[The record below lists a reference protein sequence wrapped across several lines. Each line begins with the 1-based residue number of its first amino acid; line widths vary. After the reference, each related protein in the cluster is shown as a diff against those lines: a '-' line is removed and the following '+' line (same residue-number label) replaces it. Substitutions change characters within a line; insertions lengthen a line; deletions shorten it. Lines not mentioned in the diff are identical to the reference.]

1 MIISAKS
8 IVFRRIVS
16 IILVIIC
23 LSTFCP
29 IAYADSYGSIA
40 VFSEENRFS
49 LSVLK
54 TNQGWYVNS
63 EDLSRI
69 RGISVSVN
77 ESTKTLSLYKNPPF
91 VVLYTADNN
100 TYLEKGGIYYV
111 PLQEASVSV
120 GLRFFEVNDEIHY
133 EVLRTPKEL
142 IAELS
147 TNVFGNQKFR
157 LSDLYLGMGGNWI
170 ALETSARGYAILS
183 SFSLSAYIKAL
194 SGEADQE
201 RYNQAM
207 ATIIANDE
215 ADVSSF
221 AALADINKYFTKT
234 DKMLD
239 TFDWLFEKSSTFY
252 YWFTGSNWT
261 QAEFQTLR
269 DQMEFYGE
277 LGGVREFLDAYSF
290 ASKTLDLKYL
300 FNVIL
305 YIESVNEA
313 EENVVNAM
321 KKVFLDSDNGHA
333 RVAAS
338 KVVANRYGVALAA
351 VDVAGNA
358 AIEASS
364 KKIDDLFDDLVFGEL
379 NWKAKVD
386 KFIATQ
392 IFEYG
397 FKLPDKSDAVIY
409 LPIYS
414 DIQQDLAIYY
424 YNHSHDYS
432 AINVTDLRSVGIM
445 YLKAAIAAY
454 KSFDFD
460 PSLNDAVSNATAALK
475 NELNELLSYGDCEYA
490 PDYTNQVIIDRLNQ
504 SGFAESSN
512 TPQSENL
519 FDETFW
525 SFGFGQ
531 TLGANFDAL
540 FHKNGTFTARSY
552 GSGAYDDGTYT
563 YQNGVLTISFW
574 FTGNG
579 CVFEGDATGFVSRK
593 KYEMQVG
600 EDYYTISP
608 IPGGSSF
615 YFETTPTPA
624 PTPAPTPIPTPEVTS
639 APSATMDTL
648 PDGEYYG
655 LLSSWS
661 RESMTVE
668 LLNYEGRHEVS
679 FNYILAP
686 TGQYYTLGISQATV
700 WLEYAWSENYVET
713 QCNSIDAALNT
724 EVWEGVTLREACT
737 MEISFTVSNSQ
748 VTKIVFLYA
757 A

>member
-1 MIISAKS
+1 MIICADS
-8 IVFRRIVS
+8 IFLRRIVS
-16 IILVIIC
+16 IILVIIG
-23 LSTFCP
+23 LSTLCP

-49 LSVLK
+49 LSLLK
-54 TNQGWYVNS
+54 TNQGWYVNA

-69 RGISVSVN
+69 GGISVSVN
-77 ESTKTLSLYKNPPF
+77 ESNKTLTLYKNPPF

-157 LSDLYLGMGGNWI
+157 LSDLYLGMGGSWI

-215 ADVSSF
+215 TDVSSF
-221 AALADINKYFTKT
+221 GMLADINKYFTKT

-239 TFDWLFEKSSTFY
+239 TFDWLFEKSSKFY

-269 DQMEFYGE
+269 NQMELYGK
-277 LGGVREFLDAYSF
+277 LGGVREFLEAYSF

-321 KKVFLDSDNGHA
+321 KKVFSDSDNVHA

-338 KVVANRYGVALAA
+338 KVVANRYGVSLAV

-414 DIQQDLAIYY
+414 TIQQDLSIYY
-424 YNHSHDYS
+424 YNHSHDFS
-432 AINVTDLRSVGIM
+432 DTNVTDLRSIGIM

-454 KSFDFD
+454 KNFDFD
-460 PSLNDAVSNATAALK
+460 QSLSDSVSNATVTLY
-475 NELNELLSYGDCEYA
+475 NELNQLLSYGKCEYA

-504 SGFAESSN
+504 KGFASN
-512 TPQSENL
+512 PSIPQQEVFFN
-519 FDETFW
+519 ETFW
-525 SFGFGQ
+525 SLGFGQ
-531 TLGANFDAL
+531 TLGTNFVAL

-552 GSGAYDDGTYT
+552 GSGDYDDGTYT
-563 YQNGVLTISFW
+563 YQNGILTINFW
-574 FTGNG
+574 LTGNG
-579 CVFEGDATGFVSRK
+579 CVFEGDASGFVSRRQ
-593 KYEMQVG
+593 YEVQVG
-600 EDYYTISP
+600 EKYYTISP
-608 IPGGSSF
+608 DPDGASYF
-615 YFETTPTPA
+615 YEST
-624 PTPAPTPIPTPEVTS
+624 
-639 APSATMDTL
+639 PSATMDKL
-648 PDGEYYG
+648 RDGQYYG

-661 RESMTVE
+661 KEFMTVE
-668 LLNYEGRHEVS
+668 LLNYKGRHELS
-679 FNYILAP
+679 YNHMP
-686 TGQYYTLGISQATV
+686 TSTGQYLTLDISQATV
-700 WLEYAWSENYVET
+700 WLEYAWSEDYVET
-713 QCNSIDAALNT
+713 QYDSIDSALDSD
-724 EVWEGVTLREACT
+724 VWGGSSTLREACT
-737 MEISFTVSNSQ
+737 MEISFTIKDSRVN
-748 VTKIVFLYA
+748 KIVFLYA